1 MRRGLLGTLAGV
13 ALNSAVRGSR
23 RSVGMS
29 PYARSRY
36 RRRGGGSLLGILMLI
51 FAGYLGT
58 SHLQKTETPV
68 QLLPQIVGRV
78 QHVIDGDTFN
88 LQGYA
93 IRLWG
98 IDAPE
103 RDTAYG
109 SGATQTLQQ
118 LVRGRTLTCQ
128 PVDRSY
134 ERLVA
139 SCSMDGRD
147 LSQVMVRLGWARD
160 LPNKSGRRYQ
170 ADEADARKAQ
180 RGLWKT

>member
-1 MRRGLLGTLAGV
+1 MRNGPLGSLANT
-13 ALNSAVRGSR
+13 ALHNATRAGQR
-23 RSVGMS
+23 NGNIP
-29 PYARSRY
+29 PYARRRY
-36 RRRGGGSLLGILMLI
+36 RTRGGASLLGILMLI

-58 SHLQKTETPV
+58 SHLKATEKPL
-68 QLLPQIVGRV
+68 QLQQIVGRV
-78 QHVIDGDTFN
+78 QHVIDGDTFH

-103 RDTAYG
+103 RDTAQG
-109 SGATQTLQQ
+109 PLATRTLQQ
-118 LVRGRTLTCQ
+118 LVRGRTLTCL

-139 SCSMDGRD
+139 SCTINGRD
-147 LSQVMVRLGWARD
+147 LSQMMVRLGWAKD

-170 ADEADARKAQ
+170 ADEADAKRAQ
-180 RGLWKT
+180 RGIWKI